1 MSIIAARIDNRL
13 LHGIVATQWVPEFR
27 PQRLMVIDDIV
38 ANDPTKKA
46 AMRMAKPSG
55 VALSI
60 INKETALANYRAGK
74 YDDHTVFIV
83 ARDPQ
88 TILDVIQTGQVVP
101 TLVVRHS
108 LSRRG
113 VRRRP
118 GEQSRLRHQ
127 RRAARISSDCW
138 HRLRYHRSLCA
149 GRQARRALQHHHA
162 LARE

>member
-60 INKETALANYRAGK
+60 INKETALTNYRAGK

-88 TILDVIQTGQVVP
+88 TILDVGGTVFPEEGSDAVQVSSRAYVTKDELPAYRAIAGTGCDITVRYVP
-101 TLVVRHS
+101 ADKPVELSSIITL
-108 LSRRG
+108 
-113 VRRRP
+113 
-118 GEQSRLRHQ
+118 
-127 RRAARISSDCW
+127 
-138 HRLRYHRSLCA
+138 
-149 GRQARRALQHHHA
+149 
-162 LARE
+162 